1 MTVRR
6 PLEGLRVVEVGLALA
21 GPFAGSLLAELG
33 AHVVK
38 IEKPGGGDPMRLMG
52 PTVNDVTVWWSVAA
66 RAKHCVDLDLKLD
79 DDRAV
84 FRTVI
89 AQADVLVEN
98 YRPGVLERL
107 GLDWPALHA
116 LNPRLI
122 MLSVSGFGQ
131 TGPQSH
137 RPGFG
142 KIAEAMS
149 GIVVLTGDAGETPTH
164 IGFSLADTS
173 AGLMGTLG
181 VALAL
186 YQRDLAG
193 GSGTRIDVA
202 LYEPLLRIAECQL
215 ALCERLGRAP
225 MREGSNDPYGWG
237 VSGQAGALVALRCAD
252 GHWLMALRATVPG
265 VPKSAQAGATKGV
278 STADAISAGS
288 SMSGPDGTGDDALAD
303 LAKRVGALDVDAALA
318 LLRTRGVEAV
328 QVHDGA
334 TLAATRYFVERG
346 DVVETHHPSLG
357 DIMVPG
363 EMPKRA
369 SEPIIPL
376 FRPVRCDEDSA
387 VLAWARKR

>member
-1 MTVRR
+1 MTVQR

-33 AHVVK
+33 AHVIK

-66 RAKHCVDLDLKLD
+66 RGKHCADLDLKLEE
-79 DDRAV
+79 DRET
-84 FRTVI
+84 FRRVI

-107 GLDWPALHA
+107 GLGWTALNA

-122 MLSVSGFGQ
+122 QLSVSGFGQ

-149 GIVVLTGDAGETPTH
+149 GIVALTGNAGETPTH

-181 VALAL
+181 IALAL
-186 YQRDLAG
+186 YQRDLNG

-202 LYEPLLRIAECQL
+202 LYEPLFRIAECQL
-215 ALCERLGRAP
+215 ALCERMGRPP

-237 VSGQAGALVALRCAD
+237 VSGMANALVALRCAD
-252 GHWLMALRATVPG
+252 GQWLMALRAGIPG
-265 VPKSAQAGATKGV
+265 LQRSASPPPGNAADVVDTDPV
-278 STADAISAGS
+278 S
-288 SMSGPDGTGDDALAD
+288 D
-303 LAKRVGALDVDAALA
+303 LAARVGGLAVAPALA
-318 LLRTRGVEAV
+318 LLKTLGVEAV

-334 TLAATRYFVERG
+334 TLAGTRYFVERG
-346 DVVETHHPSLG
+346 DVVRTHHPSLG
-357 DIMVPG
+357 DIVVPG

-369 SEPIIPL
+369 SAPPL
-376 FRPVRCDEDSA
+376 PMFRPVKYDEDRA

>member
-33 AHVVK
+33 AHVIK

-66 RAKHCVDLDLKLD
+66 RGKHCADLDLKLE
-79 DDRAV
+79 DDREV
-84 FRTVI
+84 FRKVI

-107 GLDWPALHA
+107 GLGWPALHA

-122 MLSVSGFGQ
+122 QLSVSGFGQ

-149 GIVVLTGDAGETPTH
+149 GIVALTGNAGETPTH

-186 YQRDLAG
+186 YQRDLNG

-202 LYEPLLRIAECQL
+202 LYEPLFRIAECQL
-215 ALCERLGRAP
+215 ALCERLGRPP

-237 VSGQAGALVALRCAD
+237 VSGMANALVAMRCAD
-252 GHWLMALRATVPG
+252 GEWLMALRATVPG
-265 VPKSAQAGATKGV
+265 MPESANPHTSSA
-278 STADAISAGS
+278 ADVAH
-288 SMSGPDGTGDDALAD
+288 PDPVGD
-303 LAKRVGALDVDAALA
+303 LAARVGALPIGPAIA
-318 LLRTRGVEAV
+318 LLNTLGVEAV
-328 QVHDGA
+328 HVHDGA
-334 TLAATRYFVERG
+334 TLASTRYFVERG
-346 DVVETHHPSLG
+346 DVVRTHHPNLG
-357 DIMVPG
+357 DIAVPG

-369 SEPIIPL
+369 SEPVLPL
-376 FRPVRCDEDSA
+376 FRPVKYDEDRA
-387 VLAWARKR
+387 VLAWARQR